1 MDCQQLDQPKKR
13 HRPQCERSKLPC
25 AISGFVRWL
34 HGRDIGHDCILDI
47 ITMERIS
54 NSTDALDAIVQIVDL
69 RILRY

>member
-47 ITMERIS
+47 IPVERICKLVE
-54 NSTDALDAIVQIVDL
+54 ALDVIVPIVDL